1 MAAAPA
7 IYSTVNDAGIDIN
20 NVFYLDTKS
29 FPEYPAPP
37 FIPGTIAYG
46 TDGSY
51 WVYCTASITIQAGG
65 VVRVAETGGSST
77 ITPWSV
83 ALVGGAT
90 VATAPTG
97 DLVGVVGG
105 SLGTMVVGAPSGTQT
120 GSYFWVQRAGNCP
133 NIATAATTTQNVTL
147 HTSATTGGIVTGAAG
162 GANTSYQ
169 IAGMVIT
176 NAVGSAAGPNTGVL
190 NWPAVGA
197 TN

>member
-1 MAAAPA
+1 MAAPA

-37 FIPGTIAYG
+37 FIAGTIAYG

-51 WVYCTASITIQAGG
+51 WVYCTASITIAAGA
-65 VVRVAETGGSST
+65 VVRVSEVGGS
-77 ITPWSV
+77 WSV

-105 SLGTMVVGAPSGTQT
+105 SQGTMVVGAPSGTQT
-120 GSYFWVQRAGNCP
+120 GSFFWVQRAGNAP
-133 NIATAATTTQNVTL
+133 NVLCAATTTVNLTL
-147 HTSATTGGIVTGAAG
+147 HTSATVG
-162 GANTSYQ
+162 GAVTSVSAGAGTSYQ

-176 NAVGSAAGPNTGVL
+176 NANGSTAGPNTAVL
-190 NWPAVGA
+190 NWPAVGPTA
-197 TN
+197 